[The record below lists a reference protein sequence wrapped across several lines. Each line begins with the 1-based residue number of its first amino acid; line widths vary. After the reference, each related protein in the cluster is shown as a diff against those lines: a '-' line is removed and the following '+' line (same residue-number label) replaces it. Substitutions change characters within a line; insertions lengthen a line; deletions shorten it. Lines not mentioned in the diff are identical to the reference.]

1 MHIFQSNCSH
11 LHQNDS
17 LKSQILTFY
26 SDQTGQ
32 AKSFVFYNKRDFSLI
47 SKIICHCGAIFN
59 VRKKCGFCCCYCF
72 LCVINHRTR
81 KCLQITLQQY
91 TYASKNSMHMVLVNN
106 LPWSSIKLTQ
116 FYFLKFII

>member
-1 MHIFQSNCSH
+1 M
-11 LHQNDS
+11 
-17 LKSQILTFY
+17 LKKVHRYINLVGHVIKLDKEMWF
-26 SDQTGQ
+26 
-32 AKSFVFYNKRDFSLI
+32 LLLLL
-47 SKIICHCGAIFN
+47 
-59 VRKKCGFCCCYCF
+59 F